1 MIPQVNNELSRLGRW
16 LDDNVGHAE
25 MPGDPV
31 EVTDSLDRVGREC
44 GYMVEAIA
52 EDMEQ
57 KVDILTRLEAAGTRE
72 TIFVTTTSGLS
83 ITELGRRSATGPRLV
98 GAHFWNPPHLMPLVE
113 VIRGDD
119 TQDGAFELIMD
130 LVASIGRSQSGSTTM
145 CRGSS
150 AIVYCTLCGVR
161 RSIWWAGVSLRRRT

>member
-1 MIPQVNNELSRLGRW
+1 M
-16 LDDNVGHAE
+16 
-25 MPGDPV
+25 
-31 EVTDSLDRVGREC
+31 EV
-44 GYMVEAIA
+44 
-52 EDMEQ
+52 
-57 KVDILTRLEAAGTRE
+57 AGTRE
-72 TIFVTTTSGLS
+72 TIFVSTTSGLS

-130 LVASIGRSQSGSTTM
+130 LVASIGKIPSQGQP
-145 CRGSS
+145 RVPGSS

-161 RSIWWAGVSLRRRT
+161 RSIWWAGYRFAGGGLTGGAAHFRSTSAGYGATEEHGCGRARSCRQDP